1 MNLSTHLDKLQE
13 ICRKNDVVMLG
24 VFGSV
29 ARGEDTETSDVDLLV
44 RLGKPMGFEFFALE
58 HEFEETLGRK
68 VDLVTEAGLSKYI
81 RDDVL
86 ADLKI
91 LYEA

>member
-1 MNLSTHLDKLQE
+1 MNLSSHLDKLRE

-29 ARGEDTETSDVDLLV
+29 ARGEDTDSSDVDLLV
-44 RLGKPMGFEFFALE
+44 RLGKPMGLEFFALE
-58 HEFEETLGRK
+58 YEFEEALGRK
-68 VDLVTEAGLSKYI
+68 VDLVTEASLSKYI

-86 ADLKI
+86 ADLMI
-91 LYEA
+91 LYEV

>member
-1 MNLSTHLDKLQE
+1 
-13 ICRKNDVVMLG
+13 MLG
-24 VFGSV
+24 VFGSA
-29 ARGEDTETSDVDLLV
+29 ARGEDLATSDVDLLV
-44 RLGKPMGFEFFALE
+44 RLGKPMGLDFFALE
-58 HEFEETLGRK
+58 REFEEALGRK

-91 LYEA
+91 LYED